1 VNEITSP
8 SRNFVAPADIGS
20 ALYDD
25 DVNAILRRILRQRR
39 PDQPIA
45 FYGSSSFL
53 YWARICEDLRSF
65 DVVNLGF
72 GGGTYASALHYFDR
86 LLLPLKPARVALY
99 FGENDISNDGLTAAS
114 TFARF
119 EMLIA
124 RIEASFGLI
133 PIFCLS
139 TKQSPAKWI
148 YSDEVGAFNALVEQA
163 CSGKDHMTYVDVG
176 SSLIGE
182 NGKPMSKLYVADRIH
197 ITDAAYA
204 RWAKILTETPGLLR

>member
-1 VNEITSP
+1 MSTEATP
-8 SRNFVAPADIGS
+8 HPDFVAPADIGS

-25 DVNAILRRILRQRR
+25 DVNAILRRVIRQGR
-39 PDQPIA
+39 PEQPIA

-53 YWARICEDLRSF
+53 YWTRIMEDLGSF
-65 DVVNLGF
+65 DIVNLGF

-86 LLLPLKPARVALY
+86 LLLPVGPARIVLY

-119 EMLIA
+119 ETLVA
-124 RIEASFGLI
+124 KIEASFGAL

-148 YSDEVGAFNALVEQA
+148 YADEVRAFNALVSEA
-163 CSGKDHMTYVDVG
+163 C
-176 SSLIGE
+176 
-182 NGKPMSKLYVADRIH
+182 
-197 ITDAAYA
+197 AA
-204 RWAKILTETPGLLR
+204 RTT